1 MSDILWL
8 RVIQLAVL
16 AIAGVVLAWCLF
28 VLGYCT
34 FALLRG

>member
-28 VLGYCT
+28 VLGYCL
-34 FALLRG
+34 FAIVKG